1 MDIHWPPKYRITSGF
16 LDSGLRQLPSNRG
29 SPRRPLVS
37 ISQQLLTSH
46 RSGFAPTIK
55 RSSELLINNNRQ
67 KRSQES
73 SAISSTSP
81 LSLQKSLS
89 RISLVI
95 RKLISQQN
103 LSHGALLFLCNGPSF
118 IGLQLFNENFMNKKQ
133 SKLMPKRVAK
143 SLRQIIK
150 HV

>member
-67 KRSQES
+67 KRS
-73 SAISSTSP
+73 
-81 LSLQKSLS
+81 
-89 RISLVI
+89 
-95 RKLISQQN
+95 
-103 LSHGALLFLCNGPSF
+103 
-118 IGLQLFNENFMNKKQ
+118 
-133 SKLMPKRVAK
+133 
-143 SLRQIIK
+143 
-150 HV
+150 